1 MVSHGN
7 PTGLRK
13 MLGNLMYQTRKPDQT
28 AVLVSG
34 TDSVVVAELREDF
47 PHATFHVRE
56 DRQDWGHAKR
66 AEGIEIATGDYL
78 AFFNDDDSYELD
90 FIETMLEAVDGYDVA
105 YCAWNRIPECEFR
118 TCSSTS
124 GNYIVRTGLAR
135 QVGYAGRDYSAD
147 GTFIEDLK
155 RAGATIA
162 PKVNRILYRWNEQ

>member
-1 MVSHGN
+1 M
-7 PTGLRK
+7 T
-13 MLGNLMYQTRKPDQT
+13 
-28 AVLVSG
+28 
-34 TDSVVVAELREDF
+34 AELREDF
-47 PHATFHVRE
+47 PAVTFHVRE

-105 YCAWNRIPECEFR
+105 YCAWNRIPKCEFR

-135 QVGYAGRDYSAD
+135 QVGYTGRDYSAD

-155 RAGATIA
+155 RAGAAIA
-162 PKVNRILYRWNEQ
+162 PKVERILYRWNEQ